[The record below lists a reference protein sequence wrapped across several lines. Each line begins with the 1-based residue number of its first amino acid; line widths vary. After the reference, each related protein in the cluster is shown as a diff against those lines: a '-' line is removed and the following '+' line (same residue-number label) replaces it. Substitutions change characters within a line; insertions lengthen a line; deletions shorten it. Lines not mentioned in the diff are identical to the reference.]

1 MHPSLKFFTLLLC
14 VCISAS
20 FVLAQTD
27 TKPKV
32 FILTTGGTIAS
43 QSNAPLIDGP
53 ALIREIP
60 VLGDYADIRVE
71 EVAKIGS
78 SKMTP
83 AIWLRMV
90 KKMKALIAAN
100 PDLACFIVTHGTDT
114 MEETAYFLNL
124 AHQSSV
130 PVVLVGSM
138 RSSNAISA
146 DGPANLVNAVRVGT
160 DPAAKGRGVLVV
172 LNDNIMAARDLLKQ
186 HNTRVDAFV
195 PTDRGYL
202 GVVDQAGVRFWRH
215 PDRLHTQQSEFN
227 VYKLDSLPEVDILQ
241 DFAGLDSDLVSHFL
255 QRPTQG
261 LVISSFAGGR
271 MSTAASTVYQLSS
284 PHRPVVIAS
293 SVKAGRVYGQN
304 RSGSPVVF
312 SQDLPA
318 NKARI
323 LLMLSLTKTS
333 DPAIIQEY
341 LERY

>member
-1 MHPSLKFFTLLLC
+1 MLSFQRLYLALLIAC
-14 VCISAS
+14 ASTSTVFAQVIS
-20 FVLAQTD
+20 
-27 TKPKV
+27 KPKV

-83 AIWLRMV
+83 TVWLRLV
-90 KKMKALIAAN
+90 KRMKALSEAN
-100 PDLACFIVTHGTDT
+100 PDITCFVVTHGTDT

-130 PVVLVGSM
+130 PIVLVGSM

-146 DGPANLVNAVRVGT
+146 DGPANLVNAIRVGT

-195 PTDRGYL
+195 ATNRGYL
-202 GVVDQAGVRFWRH
+202 GAVDQAGVRFWRQ
-215 PDRLHTQQSEFN
+215 PDRLHTKESAFN
-227 VYKLDSLPEVDILQ
+227 VYNLDALPKVDILQ
-241 DFAGLDSDLVSHFL
+241 DFAGLDTDLVNYFL

-271 MSTAASTVYQLSS
+271 MSAAASSVYQLRN

-293 SVKAGRVYGQN
+293 SVKAGRIYGQHQAN
-304 RSGSPVVF
+304 TPVV
-312 SQDLPA
+312 SAQDLPA

-323 LLMLSLTKTS
+323 LLMLALTKTD
-333 DPAIIQEY
+333 DPAEIQNY
-341 LERY
+341 FDRY

>member
-1 MHPSLKFFTLLLC
+1 MLSFQRFSLAILMIC
-14 VCISAS
+14 AS
-20 FVLAQTD
+20 TSMVFAQVD
-27 TKPKV
+27 AKPKV

-43 QSNAPLIDGP
+43 QSNAPLVDGP

-60 VLGDYADIRVE
+60 ELGDYATIEVE

-83 AIWLRMV
+83 TIWLRLV
-90 KKMKALIAAN
+90 KRMKTLIEAN
-100 PDLACFIVTHGTDT
+100 PDLSCFVVTHGTDT

-130 PVVLVGSM
+130 PIVLVGSM

-160 DPAAKGRGVLVV
+160 APAARGRGVLVV

-195 PTDRGYL
+195 ATDRGYL
-202 GVVDQAGVRFWRH
+202 GTVDQAGVRFWRQ
-215 PDRLHTQQSEFN
+215 PDRLHTHKSEFD
-227 VYKLDSLPEVDILQ
+227 VYNLDSLPEVDLLQ
-241 DFAGLDSDLVSHFL
+241 DFAGLDDDLVTYFL
-255 QRPTQG
+255 RRPTQG

-271 MSTAASTVYQLSS
+271 MSTAASTVYQLHN

-293 SVKAGRVYGQN
+293 SIKAGRIYGRHQAN
-304 RSGSPVVF
+304 SPVVF
-312 SQDLPA
+312 APDLPA
-318 NKARI
+318 NKARV
-323 LLMLSLTKTS
+323 LLMLALTKTS
-333 DPAIIQEY
+333 DSAVIQGY
-341 LERY
+341 FERY